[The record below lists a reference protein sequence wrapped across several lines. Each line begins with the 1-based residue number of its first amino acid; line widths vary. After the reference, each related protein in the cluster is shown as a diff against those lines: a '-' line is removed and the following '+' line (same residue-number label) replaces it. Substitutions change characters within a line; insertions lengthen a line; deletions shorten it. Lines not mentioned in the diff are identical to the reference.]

1 MIRCQRP
8 ESKGAEC
15 RIMMEIIRVLPVVP
29 LGAET
34 ATKALT
40 FFPSCE
46 SEASCYYSRFNI
58 HMVLLVRL
66 TAQVKNSLNLKR
78 SVACFVANP
87 VSHKLLTCAIAFKI

>member
-1 MIRCQRP
+1 
-8 ESKGAEC
+8 
-15 RIMMEIIRVLPVVP
+15 MEIIRVLPVVP

-58 HMVLLVRL
+58 HIHTSQSESMVLLVRL